1 MARRGEL
8 GFTLIEIIIFI
19 VIVGFGVAGVLSVM
33 NMVTMHSADP
43 LVRKQASAMAESVM
57 EEILL
62 KNYCD
67 PDTATVNAPPA
78 PPTCPV
84 RVADDQETARLDYDD
99 VDDYNSKT
107 QTVFL
112 DWPAALSGYT
122 MTINVG
128 AEADVPATAPSQK
141 MKRVTVTV
149 TRGNERVAVVGY
161 RANF

>member
-1 MARRGEL
+1 MARRGER

-33 NMVTMHSADP
+33 SMVTMHSVDP

-84 RVADDQETARLDYDD
+84 RIAADQEAARLDYDD
-99 VDDYNSKT
+99 VDDYNSQT

-122 MTINVG
+122 MTISTG
-128 AEADVPATAPSQK
+128 AEADVSGQK
-141 MKRVTVTV
+141 MKRITVTV

>member
-1 MARRGEL
+1 MARRGER

-33 NMVTMHSADP
+33 SMVTMHSADP

-84 RVADDQETARLDYDD
+84 RIAADQEAARLDYDD

-107 QTVFL
+107 QTGFL

-122 MTINVG
+122 MTISTG
-128 AEADVPATAPSQK
+128 AEADVSGQK
-141 MKRVTVTV
+141 MKRITVTV
-149 TRGNERVAVVGY
+149 IRGNERVAVVGY